1 MLQKNIELN
10 KINAFSNI
18 SEISLKKLG
27 EIGSK
32 ITLKRN
38 AILFFEK
45 DVISKIYVIYSGK
58 ASLFRIN
65 QNGQRRIIYILDAG
79 EIINEVIF
87 DDLPASISC
96 EGFENSIILEFNKE
110 KLLEIMKDDFVLTQN
125 IMNSM
130 GRKIRRLYRQIK
142 NTIPMGMDK
151 KIAAKLWKL
160 SKDYGTNCCN
170 SQCENHFDDCECKKW
185 TRLDIKISV
194 TYLADMLGSSRETVS
209 REMTKLKNLNLIKWK
224 ENKKLVVNREALLKY
239 YRDL

>member
-1 MLQKNIELN
+1 MKSKEINLYN
-10 KINAFSNI
+10 INAFNNI
-18 SEISLKKLG
+18 SNESIEKLKKILNIK
-27 EIGSK
+27 E
-32 ITLKRN
+32 LKKKEM
-38 AILFFEK
+38 LFFEK
-45 DVISKIYVIYSGK
+45 DVVTNVYMIYLGK
-58 ASLFRIN
+58 VSLFRIN